1 MAMIKWEPWADV
13 ERFIDV
19 LPTSVFGKAG
29 LDLAIDVYEEGAN
42 VVAKM
47 QLPGIDP
54 GKLNVSVE
62 DDYLRVSG
70 SREEEKE
77 EKSKQYY
84 RKEIKKGEFV
94 RMVTLPAAVEKDKVE
109 AIYERGVL
117 SITMPRKEKKESS
130 GPVKIKVLGA

>member
-1 MAMIKWEPWADV
+1 MIKWEPWADV